1 MKATSS
7 FEFVEFLGKAQE
19 ECPWLFSKNVPAS
32 GNCRLLDEMKAVFLS
47 WERLGRVRTES
58 KEKASE
64 ADFVSNV

>member
-7 FEFVEFLGKAQE
+7 PEFVEFLGKAQG
-19 ECPWLFSKNVPAS
+19 ECPSLFSKDIPAR

-47 WERLGRVRTES
+47 WERLGRIRSES
-58 KEKASE
+58 KDKASE